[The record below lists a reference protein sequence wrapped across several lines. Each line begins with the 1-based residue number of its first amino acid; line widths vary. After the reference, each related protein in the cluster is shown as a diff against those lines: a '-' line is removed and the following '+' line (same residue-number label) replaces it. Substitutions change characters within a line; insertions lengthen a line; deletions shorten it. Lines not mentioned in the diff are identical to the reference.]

1 MYRGRLADGREV
13 AVKVQRPGAAALV
26 AADLNLLAAAAPRL
40 AGLELFA
47 GVLDVPALVDEWGR
61 GFVRELDYR
70 QEAGHAAA
78 FLGTL
83 RGAGLA
89 AVTAPAVV
97 PEASA
102 RTVLTSTWVAG
113 VPIDRAPPADR
124 GRLAALALAAY
135 LSMMLDAGVLHCDPH
150 PARAR
155 SNHAPPA
162 PGARAAVGANSPR

>member
-1 MYRGRLADGREV
+1 MV
-13 AVKVQRPGAAALV
+13 ASRFTPGAPQVQRPGAAALV

-40 AGLELFA
+40 ASLELFA